1 MIRVMLLTAL
11 AAAQQAAWADEPAAP
26 TPAKL
31 CAVLNNRIL
40 GPRSAD
46 RPLPLLQGKPPAL
59 RAACAATWGT
69 LSPGNHA
76 LEVTDCYNDNLLQVA
91 NEAAC
96 GPDTGRL
103 WVSSR
108 WVVTSGELE
117 QSTADSPI
125 CQKLETGA
133 WAGTR
138 DFKVGCKPQPR
149 DFEVAP
155 HAAPRSTP
163 APSGPSAP
171 GMSSTNGSLPPPAD
185 SAAPA
190 HPEAPPGK

>member
-1 MIRVMLLTAL
+1 MLLAVL
-11 AAAQQAAWADEPAAP
+11 AATLPAAWADEPPTTAP
-26 TPAKL
+26 PKL

-59 RAACAATWGT
+59 RAACAATWST

-76 LEVTDCYNDNLLQVA
+76 LEVTDCYQNNLLQVA
-91 NEAAC
+91 NQAAC
-96 GPDTGRL
+96 GTGTGPL

-155 HAAPRSTP
+155 PERTNP
-163 APSGPSAP
+163 APPARSQPSA
-171 GMSSTNGSLPPPAD
+171 SSPERT
-185 SAAPA
+185 APA
-190 HPEAPPGK
+190 SDSTQPAPETTPRK